1 MLLARVLV
9 TALLALFLAACS
21 DQNGG
26 PPGGMAGST
35 STSAVDTASGTG
47 PGFLTP
53 TPPAGGGGGPV
64 TPPPGGIG
72 ASMTPTAT
80 ALPTATSTPTARP
93 TAKGGTPDA
102 TTSATSSPTPAGF
115 ETATPEPTDTPVPV
129 SNSGGGYAVYVTMQT
144 PTTVQRGATA
154 TIQATTTVPGALCT
168 LSVHYR
174 TGGSDAP
181 QFPVQTADANGHVSW
196 TWTVSPDVVQ
206 GDWPVSV
213 RCQLGQPLGDPN
225 RPFGYANNLLPV
237 R

>member
-1 MLLARVLV
+1 MLLVRVV
-9 TALLALFLAACS
+9 AIALLALFLASCS

-26 PPGGMAGST
+26 PPGGMAGSASSSADT
-35 STSAVDTASGTG
+35 SSETG
-47 PGFLTP
+47 PGFLSP

-72 ASMTPTAT
+72 ATTPTAT
-80 ALPTATSTPTARP
+80 PPPSVTSTPTARP
-93 TAKGGTPDA
+93 TAKGGTPEA
-102 TTSATSSPTPAGF
+102 TTSATSTPTPAAF
-115 ETATPEPTDTPVPV
+115 ETPTPEPTDTPVPV
-129 SNSGGGYAVYVTMQT
+129 ANNGGGYAVYVTMQA
-144 PTTVQRGATA
+144 PPTVQRGGAA

-174 TGGSDAP
+174 TGGSAPP
-181 QFPVQTADANGHVSW
+181 QFPVQTADANGHVEW
-196 TWTVSPDVVQ
+196 TWTVASDVVA